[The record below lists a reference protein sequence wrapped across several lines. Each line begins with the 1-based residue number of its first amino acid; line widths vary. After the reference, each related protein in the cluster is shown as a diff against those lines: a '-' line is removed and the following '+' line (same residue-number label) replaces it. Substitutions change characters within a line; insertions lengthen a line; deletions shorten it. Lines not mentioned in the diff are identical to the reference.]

1 MAEFNRGAW
10 LTVEEMK
17 RMDAE
22 RELTPE
28 EKIVNVAEKVER
40 SDEVFDVVFDINLD
54 NVKNK
59 TDELKSMKDG
69 VKKEFEGMEFDD
81 LDEGQKDKLIKV
93 MSNILGLI

>member
-40 SDEVFDVVFDINLD
+40 SDEVFDVVFGINLD

-81 LDEGQKDKLIKV
+81 LDEGQKDELIKV